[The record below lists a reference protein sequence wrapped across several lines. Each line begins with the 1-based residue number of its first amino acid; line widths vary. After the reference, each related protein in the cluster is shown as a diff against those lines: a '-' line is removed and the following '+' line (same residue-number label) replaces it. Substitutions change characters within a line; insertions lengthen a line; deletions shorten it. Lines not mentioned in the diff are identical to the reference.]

1 MKEKMKVRE
10 LYNEYNNKS
19 TWLYLFSVIAVFI
32 LGFYLGGT
40 SALTQTGLSYTEAS
54 QWFFIVTMGVTAFF
68 LYIGIY
74 QSWRSRKA
82 FEETLL

>member
-1 MKEKMKVRE
+1 MKEKMKVKE
-10 LYNEYNNKS
+10 LYNEYNNKNG
-19 TWLYLFSVIAVFI
+19 WMYLFSVIAVFI

-54 QWFFIVTMGVTAFF
+54 EWFFIVAMGVTLFF
-68 LYIGIY
+68 LYIALY
-74 QSWRSRKA
+74 QSLRSRKA